1 MDGQFVG
8 FLITV
13 QNFRQFA
20 LVHAYLMPLPNLHI
34 ADICKL
40 GKAIIKHAK
49 G

>member
-1 MDGQFVG
+1 MDGQFLG

-20 LVHAYLMPLPNLHI
+20 FVHAYI